1 MRKIHNN
8 KCNENQIDGN
18 MIVIFHV
25 IQVMFRVEY
34 DVGNIKPKIR
44 VFVQVVVSMNRRFD
58 KQIVDIVR
66 SRIHERPHQYN
77 SCINKP
83 IIKPNEK
90 N

>member
-1 MRKIHNN
+1 
-8 KCNENQIDGN
+8 

-77 SCINKP
+77 SCVDKP

>member
-8 KCNENQIDGN
+8 KCNEYQIDGN
-18 MIVIFHV
+18 MIVVFNIV
-25 IQVMFRVEY
+25 QVVLCVEY

-44 VFVQVVVSMNRRFD
+44 VFVQVVVSMNRRFN

-66 SRIHERPHQYN
+66 SRIHERPQHYN
-77 SCINKP
+77 SRVNKS

>member
-1 MRKIHNN
+1 
-8 KCNENQIDGN
+8 
-18 MIVIFHV
+18 MIVVFDI
-25 IQVMFRVEY
+25 IQVVLCVEY

-44 VFVQVVVSMNRRFD
+44 VFVQVVVSVNRRFN

-66 SRIHERPHQYN
+66 SRIHERPQQYN
-77 SCINKP
+77 SRVNKS

>member
-1 MRKIHNN
+1 MCKIRNN
-8 KCNENQIDGN
+8 NRNKYQIDRHV
-18 MIVIFHV
+18 IVVFDV

-44 VFVQVVVSMNRRFD
+44 VFVQVVVSVNRRFN

-77 SCINKP
+77 SCVNKS